1 MLDQLTPRG
10 KKVLIAILIILFIA
24 IVLFLENATTPSVC
38 KTDAGKQTQ
47 MCKDL
52 LYP

>member
-1 MLDQLTPRG
+1 MDIVLTKRG
-10 KKVLIAILIILFIA
+10 KKVAVVIGVIAALLLITA
-24 IVLFLENATTPSVC
+24 VEDATTPDAC

-47 MCKDL
+47 ICKDL